1 MTFTNPNQALIK
13 VTSVIS
19 ELQNGTYGPLQQSV
33 LRSVIIV
40 GVVPGP
46 A

>member
-1 MTFTNPNQALIK
+1 MTFTNPNQALIE
-13 VTSVIS
+13 VTRSV
-19 ELQNGTYGPLQQSV
+19 V
-33 LRSVIIV
+33 VALRTVIIV

>member
-13 VTSVIS
+13 VTRSFNV
-19 ELQNGTYGPLQQSV
+19 V

>member
-13 VTSVIS
+13 VTPV
-19 ELQNGTYGPLQQSV
+19 V
-33 LRSVIIV
+33 ALRTVIIV

>member
-13 VTSVIS
+13 VTRSVI
-19 ELQNGTYGPLQQSV
+19 TV
-33 LRSVIIV
+33 LRTVIIV